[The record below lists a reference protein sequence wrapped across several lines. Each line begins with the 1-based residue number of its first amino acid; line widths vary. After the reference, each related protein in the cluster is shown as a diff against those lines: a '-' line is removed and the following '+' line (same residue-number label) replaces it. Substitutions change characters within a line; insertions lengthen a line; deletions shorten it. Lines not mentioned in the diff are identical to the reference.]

1 MLEVHIQ
8 MELKRH
14 LVGHL
19 VQLLS
24 CGHVLEVDTLMPVKL
39 VGLVPMLYTEE

>member
-1 MLEVHIQ
+1 MLEVHVQ

-14 LVGHL
+14 LVEHL

-24 CGHVLEVDTLMPVKL
+24 CGHVLEARYRV
-39 VGLVPMLYTEE
+39 